1 MGVFFS
7 KSLFFINEKILNV
20 LAKVLSPNMRS
31 TPVMRETAFKLLF
44 LDPAEDSLIN
54 YSFNFLMRKLE
65 IYLCNHSLVNITFY
79 MLVYMLEI
87 LQKSLKPMEL
97 FLSVSLVSSFH

>member
-31 TPVMRETAFKLLF
+31 TPVMRETACKLLF

-54 YSFNFLMRKLE
+54 YSFNFLMRNLE
-65 IYLCNHSLVNITFY
+65 IYLCNHSLVNITVYMLFY
-79 MLVYMLEI
+79 MLGI
-87 LQKSLKPMEL
+87 LQKQSKTYGTIP
-97 FLSVSLVSSFH
+97 